1 VTRGAAATGREVRTD
16 AFRAACAQF
25 TTGVTVVTAS
35 TPEGDFGVTVNS
47 FTSLS
52 LEPPQ
57 VIVCLARTSNTW
69 AAIQEAGVFAVNVL
83 AADQVALARLF
94 ATKRP
99 DKFDPARGD
108 SDGTEP
114 PEVRTRRGTVGAP
127 LLEGVLAT
135 LECRLADAFPSGT
148 HTIIVGR
155 VVHLDHDPAKGPA
168 LFFRSRLYGGFEDA
182 ATPGA
187 ATRIPTH
194 RDQ

>member
-1 VTRGAAATGREVRTD
+1 VTRGAAATGTEAPTD

-25 TTGVTVVTAS
+25 ATGVTVVTTS

-69 AAIQEAGVFAVNVL
+69 EGIERAGVFAVNVL
-83 AADQVALARLF
+83 AADQLSLARLF

-99 DKFDPARGD
+99 DKFSPAQAGT
-108 SDGTEP
+108 DGGRP
-114 PEVRTRRGTVGAP
+114 PEVRIHQGTVGAP
-127 LLEGVLAT
+127 LLDGALAT
-135 LECRLADAFPSGT
+135 LECRLVEAFPSGT

-155 VVHLDHDPAKGPA
+155 VVRVDHDPARGPA

-182 ATPGA
+182 VAPGA
-187 ATRIPTH
+187 SERRPTH